1 MKSPSQNE
9 GAFSINAGRSF
20 RQSLF
25 AMMGISSVVVMVA
38 IDQTVVGTALP
49 TIVAELKGFQYYAW
63 VATAYL
69 LTSVI
74 TVPVFGRLGDWFG
87 RKPFVVAA
95 IVLFTG
101 ASALC
106 GLAGSM
112 FELVAFRALQGIGG
126 GMLVGTAFASIP
138 DLFPDPVR
146 RLRWQ
151 VLFSSAFG
159 LANAIG
165 PSLGGLLTQHYGWRF
180 VFLVNLPVGLVG
192 LYFTAR
198 HLPHIRHQ
206 QAGRFSLD
214 WIGAALIAAT
224 LGSMQLLVESM
235 ASEGL
240 SRKNLELAAVML
252 ISGALLVRQ
261 ERRAAQPIVPPA
273 LVRNRAV
280 ATLWVLSILMGMA
293 MFSLLFYVPLLLQGG
308 MEMLPD
314 AAGFFVTPLV
324 FCIAVGTVTNTQIVT
339 RLKNPNVLLYVGFS
353 MLACA
358 CGGVALV
365 NSMHDKA
372 MLIASMFA
380 GGVGIGF
387 IMPNLTV
394 FAQQVAGKL
403 QLGIATALIQSAR
416 MVGGMIGMAIVGT
429 IVHVKYVRGIV
440 DLLGAQANAP
450 WAGAV
455 LNPQLLV
462 SQAQTV
468 RFLQTTA
475 DAGIAGGKVV
485 TAARLLLI
493 SAVNDAEMAVTALM
507 LIALV
512 GVWLL
517 PLIRLSTHQDVA
529 LSAPE

>member
-165 PSLGGLLTQHYGWRF
+165 PSLGGLLTQH
-180 VFLVNLPVGLVG
+180 
-192 LYFTAR
+192 
-198 HLPHIRHQ
+198 
-206 QAGRFSLD
+206 
-214 WIGAALIAAT
+214 
-224 LGSMQLLVESM
+224 
-235 ASEGL
+235 
-240 SRKNLELAAVML
+240 
-252 ISGALLVRQ
+252 
-261 ERRAAQPIVPPA
+261 
-273 LVRNRAV
+273 
-280 ATLWVLSILMGMA
+280 
-293 MFSLLFYVPLLLQGG
+293 
-308 MEMLPD
+308 
-314 AAGFFVTPLV
+314 
-324 FCIAVGTVTNTQIVT
+324 
-339 RLKNPNVLLYVGFS
+339 
-353 MLACA
+353 
-358 CGGVALV
+358 
-365 NSMHDKA
+365 
-372 MLIASMFA
+372 
-380 GGVGIGF
+380 
-387 IMPNLTV
+387 
-394 FAQQVAGKL
+394 
-403 QLGIATALIQSAR
+403 
-416 MVGGMIGMAIVGT
+416 
-429 IVHVKYVRGIV
+429 
-440 DLLGAQANAP
+440 
-450 WAGAV
+450 
-455 LNPQLLV
+455 
-462 SQAQTV
+462 
-468 RFLQTTA
+468 
-475 DAGIAGGKVV
+475 
-485 TAARLLLI
+485 
-493 SAVNDAEMAVTALM
+493 
-507 LIALV
+507 
-512 GVWLL
+512 
-517 PLIRLSTHQDVA
+517 
-529 LSAPE
+529 